1 MMKKMMTKTIDTLVE
16 DIEGLFN
23 DGHQLHEALAGQL
36 GLNIGNLVGERLAA
50 YANERKGTL
59 RLSNIGRPDRQVWYE
74 VNDPNGGEPLP
85 ANTKTKFLFGD
96 VWEQLLLLLAK
107 AAGHEVTHEQVEV
120 DVGGV
125 KGHPDAIIDGV
136 VVDIK
141 SCSSYAFKKFKEG
154 TLRDSD
160 AFGYIGQLAG
170 YVYALKPGA
179 EGAFLAVDKVS
190 GSLCLLRVSAD
201 ELAGYDVQR
210 GVEHKKV
217 VVDGPIPERC
227 FEAVPEGK
235 SGNMKLGVNCS
246 YCGWKHKCWSDA
258 NDGNGIRT
266 FLYSTGPA
274 FLTKVERQ
282 PNVFEVGKAE
292 VEFEF

>member
-1 MMKKMMTKTIDTLVE
+1 MKIAVGSDHGGFPLKDVV
-16 DIEGLFN
+16 IE
-23 DGHQLHEALAGQL
+23 A
-36 GLNIGNLVGERLAA
+36 V
-50 YANERKGTL
+50 
-59 RLSNIGRPDRQVWYE
+59 
-74 VNDPNGGEPLP
+74 
-85 ANTKTKFLFGD
+85 
-96 VWEQLLLLLAK
+96 K

-125 KGHPDAIIDGV
+125 RGHPDAIVDGV

-141 SCSSYAFKKFKEG
+141 SCSSYAFRKFKEG

-170 YVYALKPGA
+170 YVHALSPGA

-190 GSLCLLRVSAD
+190 GSLCLLRVSAA
-201 ELAGYDVQR
+201 ELAAYDVPVA
-210 GVEHKKV
+210 VEHKKRV
-217 VVDGPIPERC
+217 VAGEIPDRC